1 MVEEDPRSDA
11 ISQSSGWS
19 DATFD
24 SFPQNI
30 KSIIA
35 TLRVVVDQID
45 SHFKQARELILK
57 IAKQLDER
65 ELCERDQISR
75 TIKKILRDKIQAGKI
90 TEKWIEE
97 CLAPEYKRQYNK
109 SELSSLSKQR
119 PKRQFGI
126 STEGNHILPGKQE
139 DIDQLDERQLS
150 NKMESS
156 NTPKQQSVIPT
167 ARHELEAVED
177 DKEEDNPVG
186 TSTADPVLTIDEEYA
201 HLMSPL
207 SDLDHETLKLSIQRR
222 GQYVPIIVNQD
233 GVILDGHLR
242 YGACQEL
249 GIKPEIKVRHFE
261 NRLEEKKFIIE
272 VNLCRTHLNDF
283 QRSELWKNLESI
295 RLAEVKDSER
305 TKNVRRKARAF
316 P

>member
-1 MVEEDPRSDA
+1 LVEEDPRSDA

-35 TLRVVVDQID
+35 TLRVVVDQIN

-126 STEGNHILPGKQE
+126 STKGNHILPGQGQDDDK
-139 DIDQLDERQLS
+139 DIDRLDERQS
-150 NKMESS
+150 GNK
-156 NTPKQQSVIPT
+156 PKQQSVIPT

-186 TSTADPVLTIDEEYA
+186 TSTADSVLTIDEEYA

-207 SDLDHETLKLSIQRR
+207 SDLDPETLKLSIQRR

-283 QRSELWKNLESI
+283 QRSELQKNLESI

-305 TKNVRRKARAF
+305 TKNVRRKARAI